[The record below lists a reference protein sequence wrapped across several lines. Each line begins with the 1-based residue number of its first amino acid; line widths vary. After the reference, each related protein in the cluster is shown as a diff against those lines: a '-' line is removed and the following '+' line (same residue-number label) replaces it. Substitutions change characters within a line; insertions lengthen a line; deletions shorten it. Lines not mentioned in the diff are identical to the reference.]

1 MWGGGGSRRG
11 PMVKS
16 KKTTVFKVPEGGG
29 NDFKEGSNFF
39 QGRVGW
45 GRSNCLFPIKIS
57 LT

>member
-1 MWGGGGSRRG
+1 
-11 PMVKS
+11 MVKS
-16 KKTTVFKVPEGGG
+16 KKTIVFKVPEEGGGG
-29 NDFKEGSNFF
+29 NDFQEGSNFF